1 MENNQKTKD
10 NISDLTNEEKRVI
23 KKEVKEILKE
33 KNKQS
38 NLETP
43 YIKPEISK
51 SEKIVWY
58 FDKIEFL
65 SLDDKEKEQVA
76 IKVKK
81 DSTPDNLY
89 WIEIFL
95 SSSIAT
101 LWLLQNSVAVVIW
114 AMLIAPL
121 LRPIN
126 GLSFTIAR
134 WWQKFF
140 LLSFRVLIFSI
151 ILSIFMWYLITMLS
165 WLNIETTEIISRTN
179 PNIIDFFIAIFSA
192 MIAILSLRFSR
203 LWESIAWVAMAASL
217 MPPLAVVWIELAIG
231 NYTSSLGAF
240 MLFWANLLAILIVAT
255 IFFWIYWFIPHD
267 TRLQTK
273 VFKRIAIV
281 SFSIMLIII
290 PLLISF
296 NTVKTN
302 NVISSQVNNYLDNII
317 KNNVNFYEI
326 SDIKVIDNNRDYS
339 SFRVTLKIPE
349 WYDMQKILDNI
360 YYTLDKEFQKN
371 ISIDFEIIRTI
382 NISTK

>member
-10 NISDLTNEEKRVI
+10 NISDLSNAKKREI

-33 KNKQS
+33 KNKNN

-51 SEKIVWY
+51 SDKIVWY

-65 SLDDKEKEQVA
+65 SLDDQEKENVA
-76 IKVKK
+76 VKVKN
-81 DSTPDNLY
+81 DSTPDKLY
-89 WIEIFL
+89 WMEIFL

-140 LLSFRVLIFSI
+140 LLSFKVLLFSI
-151 ILSIFMWYLITMLS
+151 ILSVFMWYMITLLS

-192 MIAILSLRFSR
+192 MIAVLSLRFSR
-203 LWESIAWVAMAASL
+203 LGESIAWVAMAASL
-217 MPPLAVVWIELAIG
+217 MPPLAVIWIELALN
-231 NYTSSLGAF
+231 NYTASFGAF

-267 TRLQTK
+267 TRLQSK

-281 SFSIMLIII
+281 SFSIILIII

-296 NTVKTN
+296 NTIKTN
-302 NVISSQVNNYLDNII
+302 NFISSKVNNYLDNII
-317 KNNVNFYEI
+317 KNDLDYYEI
-326 SDIKVIDNNRDYS
+326 SEIKILDNNKEE
-339 SFRVTLKIPE
+339 SFVKVVLKIPE
-349 WYDMQKILDNI
+349 WYDVQKILDNV
-360 YYTLDKEFQKN
+360 YYTLEEEFQKDV
-371 ISIDFEIIRTI
+371 SIDFEIIRTI